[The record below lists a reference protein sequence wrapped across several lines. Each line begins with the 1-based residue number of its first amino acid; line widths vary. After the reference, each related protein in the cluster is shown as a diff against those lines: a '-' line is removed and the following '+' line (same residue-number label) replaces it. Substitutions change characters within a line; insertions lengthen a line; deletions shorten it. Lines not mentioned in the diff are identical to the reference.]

1 MTVITRF
8 APSPTGMLHIGSAR
22 TALFNWLYSRHHNG
36 KYQLRIEDTD
46 KERSTKEAISEILEG
61 LEWMGIKADGD
72 PVYQSKNINRH
83 IEISQQLL
91 AEEKAYKCYCSP
103 EELEE
108 MRNESMKKGKPIRY
122 DGKWRDRDPSDA
134 PSGINPTIRFKAPNE
149 GLTNIKDLIQ
159 GDVTVAN
166 KELDDMIILRA
177 DGTPTYMLS
186 AVVDDHDMGITH
198 VIRGDDH
205 LTNTFRQIQIY
216 KACGWEIPE
225 FAHMSL
231 ILSPKGGKLSKRDG
245 ALAISEYRK
254 MGYLPNALN
263 NYLLRIGWSHGNQ
276 EIISNEEAIKW
287 FDIADVGKAAA
298 KFDMDK
304 LDNVNAHYIRSCK
317 DTELILMVSRYL
329 KENFNI
335 SVEKKEKKMLING
348 MSSLK
353 QRAKS
358 IVELAENSLFFFKR
372 PINID
377 GKALKTV
384 NKESNNRISDI
395 IKEIEKI
402 KEWKANK
409 IEDIV
414 RKFSE
419 KEKIKLGDIAQP
431 IRIALTGST
440 TSPPIFEVME
450 ILEKK
455 ETLLRLQDFIKRY

>member
-1 MTVITRF
+1 M
-8 APSPTGMLHIGSAR
+8 
-22 TALFNWLYSRHHNG
+22 
-36 KYQLRIEDTD
+36 
-46 KERSTKEAISEILEG
+46 IL
-61 LEWMGIKADGD
+61 KSDG
-72 PVYQSKNINRH
+72 
-83 IEISQQLL
+83 
-91 AEEKAYKCYCSP
+91 
-103 EELEE
+103 
-108 MRNESMKKGKPIRY
+108 
-122 DGKWRDRDPSDA
+122 
-134 PSGINPTIRFKAPNE
+134 F
-149 GLTNIKDLIQ
+149 
-159 GDVTVAN
+159 
-166 KELDDMIILRA
+166 
-177 DGTPTYMLS
+177 PTYHLAS
-186 AVVDDHDMGITH
+186 VVDDHYMCVSH
-198 VIRGDDH
+198 VLRAEEWLSSVPRH
-205 LTNTFRQIQIY
+205 VRLYSAF
-216 KACGWEIPE
+216 GWELPI
-225 FAHMSL
+225 FAHLPM
-231 ILSPKGGKLSKRDG
+231 ILAIDRSKLSKRHG
-245 ALAISEYRK
+245 ATSVLEYRK

-317 DTELILMVSRYL
+317 DTELILVVSRYL
-329 KENFNI
+329 KESFNI
-335 SVEKKEKKMLING
+335 SVEKKEKKMLMNA
-348 MSSLK
+348 MKSLK

-358 IVELAENSLFFFKR
+358 IVELTENSLFFFKR

-377 GKALKTV
+377 RKALKTV

-402 KEWKANK
+402 KEWKAKK

>member
-61 LEWMGIKADGD
+61 LEWMGIKADED

-83 IEISQQLL
+83 VEVAQQLL

-304 LDNVNAHYIRSCK
+304 LDSVNAHYIRSCK
-317 DTELILMVSRYL
+317 DTELILVVSRYL
-329 KENFNI
+329 KKSFNI
-335 SVEKKEKKMLING
+335 SVEKKEKKMLMNA
-348 MSSLK
+348 MKSLK

-358 IVELAENSLFFFKR
+358 IVELTENSLFFFKR